1 MQNIY
6 LQYRQYLKFNI
17 LKKHLHIILI
27 PAGFSLAGS
36 LSGKRCSRHF
46 GVSMKYG
53 AFELLYLRQVQK
65 RPFRL

>member
-1 MQNIY
+1 M
-6 LQYRQYLKFNI
+6 LVPTDFVR
-17 LKKHLHIILI
+17 
-27 PAGFSLAGS
+27 AGY
-36 LSGKRCSRHF
+36 SGEKSRDPHF